1 MTVQLIKAEKRKHF
15 IAVHVLMTSSGGFES
30 REITLPPSVW
40 NDMGYEVPCEIST
53 AEMDELYRYEEYYHC
68 YEKALSILSYG
79 DNSAAALKRKLKL
92 KGFSD
97 GAIVYASHAM
107 KAHGYIND
115 AELLNERVLYLAN
128 EKLHGRRRIVSEL
141 VAKGFLRHDIEAAL
155 ERCEALISFPK
166 NRKKLI
172 MQRYGKTDGFT
183 AEEIVKIK
191 AFLYRNGY

>member
-15 IAVHVLMTSSGGFES
+15 IAVHVLLTSSGGFES
-30 REITLPPSVW
+30 RELTLPPSVW

-53 AEMDELYRYEEYYHC
+53 AEMDELYRYEEYYHA

-97 GAIVYASHAM
+97 GAIIYASRAM

-115 AELLNERVLYLAN
+115 AEILNEKVLYLAN
-128 EKLHGRRRIVSEL
+128 EKLHGRRKIISEL
-141 VAKGFLRHDIEAAL
+141 TAKGFLRHDIEGAL

-166 NRKKLI
+166 NRRRLIEKK
-172 MQRYGKTDGFT
+172 YGKTDGFT

>member
-15 IAVHVLMTSSGGFES
+15 IAVHVLMTSDSGFES
-30 REITLPPSVW
+30 RELILPPSVW
-40 NDMGYEVPCEIST
+40 NDTGYEVPCEIST
-53 AEMDELYRYEEYYHC
+53 DEMDELFRYEEYYHA

-79 DNSAAALKRKLKL
+79 DNSAASLKRKLKL

-97 GAIVYASHAM
+97 GAIIYASRAM

-115 AELLNERVLYLAN
+115 AEILNEKVLYLAN
-128 EKLHGRRRIVSEL
+128 EKLHGRRRIISEL
-141 VAKGFLRHDIEAAL
+141 TAKGFLRHDIEGAL
-155 ERCEALISFPK
+155 ERCDALISFPK
-166 NRKKLI
+166 NKRRLIEKK
-172 MQRYGKTDGFT
+172 YGKTEGFS

>member
-15 IAVHVLMTSSGGFES
+15 VAVHVLMTSDSGFES

-53 AEMDELYRYEEYYHC
+53 AEMDELYRYEEYYHA

-97 GAIVYASHAM
+97 GAVIYASRAM

-115 AELLNERVLYLAN
+115 AEILNEKVLYLAN
-128 EKLHGRRRIVSEL
+128 EKLHGRRKIISEL
-141 VAKGFLRHDIEAAL
+141 TAKGFLRHDIEGAL
-155 ERCEALISFPK
+155 ERCGALISFSK
-166 NRKKLI
+166 NRRRLI
-172 MQRYGKTDGFT
+172 EKRYGKTDGFT

>member
-15 IAVHVLMTSSGGFES
+15 VAVHVLMTSDSGFES

-40 NDMGYEVPCEIST
+40 SDMGYELPCEIST
-53 AEMDELYRYEEYYHC
+53 AEMDELYRYEEYYHA
-68 YEKALSILSYG
+68 YEKALSILAYS

-97 GAIVYASHAM
+97 GAIVYASRAM

-115 AELLNERVLYLAN
+115 AEILNEKVLILAN
-128 EKLHGRRRIVSEL
+128 EKLHGRRKIISEL
-141 VAKGFLRHDIEAAL
+141 TAKGFLRHDIEAAL

-166 NRKKLI
+166 NRRRLVERK
-172 MQRYGKTDGFT
+172 YGKASGFT